1 MFQNM
6 CGVAWRGVAVSVWQA
21 LFSIFQQILLKK
33 TTTYYLIRVELF
45 AFFFGR
51 LSLALFS

>member
-1 MFQNM
+1 M